1 MTLEMKILDSI
12 LDHTSE
18 RFELLGQYLENL
30 KDNDPDKLVKQVAAG
45 AGLVELKMILAL
57 IKERIVLEKFER

>member
-18 RFELLGQYLENL
+18 RFELLTQYLENL
-30 KDNDPDKLVKQVAAG
+30 KDNDPDKLLKQTVAG

-57 IKERIVLEKFER
+57 IKERIVLENFER